1 MSIAVEPSS
10 IPVEPEQLDF
20 WARIGDETVTEPPQ
34 DLYIPPEA
42 LRVFL
47 EAFEGPLDLLLYL
60 IRRQNLDILSVNV
73 AEITRQYMEYVDL
86 MRELQIELAG
96 EYLVMAALLAEIK
109 SRSLLPRQNVEG
121 EEDEDDPTT
130 TLLRRL
136 QEYEQ
141 LKEASEKLDELPR
154 VERDVTPV
162 QLAPPEFE
170 VYRAPP
176 EVDLQEILMAMA
188 QVVQRAELQTH
199 HHIELEPLST
209 RERMSQI
216 LESLTEDR
224 FYPFES
230 LFTLEEGRMGVVVTF
245 LAIMELIKARSIELV
260 QNEPFSPIHVRSRI
274 LTESGTEG
282 EAGAEDDIEEDDG
295 AAFEGAI
302 PKEVTDEN

>member
-1 MSIAVEPSS
+1 MLES
-10 IPVEPEQLDF
+10 EQLDF
-20 WARIGDETVTEPPQ
+20 WARIGSETVTELPQ

-86 MRELQIELAG
+86 MRELNISLAG

-109 SRSLLPRQNVEG
+109 SRSLLPRQPVDVDG
-121 EEDEDDPTT
+121 DEEDPRA

-141 LKEASEKLDELPR
+141 LKEASEKLDALPR
-154 VERDVTPV
+154 VERDVTPI
-162 QLAPPEFE
+162 QLTPPEFE

-176 EVDLQEILMAMA
+176 EVDLQEILIAMA
-188 QVVQRAELQTH
+188 KVVQRAELQTH
-199 HHIELEPLST
+199 HHIALEPLST

-216 LESLTEDR
+216 LEALTEDR
-224 FYPFES
+224 FYPFDH
-230 LFTLEEGRMGVVVTF
+230 LFTFDEGRMGVVVTF
-245 LAIMELIKARSIELV
+245 LAMMELIKAGSIELV

-274 LTESGTEG
+274 LSERSVISEHGVISEHDVISEQG
-282 EAGAEDDIEEDDG
+282 E
-295 AAFEGAI
+295 
-302 PKEVTDEN
+302 TDET